1 MSRETLLPRPE
12 WEKISLTS
20 SPCAPCDTFCGGT
33 DLTSSPSGIT
43 CVRCN
48 DANRF
53 AKLSKRSGCTVSTM
67 VLSEARGLRLYRVIR
82 GGIGLSQRLGAGGTM
97 STGHTHT
104 HPRTRASRRTGWSS
118 SARIGERQRF
128 FRRDAQAACCF
139 SFSASK
145 LSPFFQS
152 VSVIAAILRAR
163 VRRAMAGFM
172 PFASNP
178 R

>member
-1 MSRETLLPRPE
+1 MP
-12 WEKISLTS
+12 
-20 SPCAPCDTFCGGT
+20 
-33 DLTSSPSGIT
+33 
-43 CVRCN
+43 
-48 DANRF
+48 
-53 AKLSKRSGCTVSTM
+53 
-67 VLSEARGLRLYRVIR
+67 
-82 GGIGLSQRLGAGGTM
+82 
-97 STGHTHT
+97 TGHPHT
-104 HPRTRASRRTGWSS
+104 HPRTRASLRTGWSS

-152 VSVIAAILRAR
+152 VSVIAAIFRAS
-163 VRRAMAGFM
+163 VRRAMAGFI